1 MKRFL
6 KLNVIA
12 LATLLFLGVAD
23 AWGLGINKNVA
34 LNLTKEGGSCSWDGS
49 KLSWTAS
56 TWNLYK
62 FTDWDNSDLSGYD
75 KMVINVSNATPN
87 KTYRVIITIDGTLYT
102 YTTSGNGTKEI
113 DIRKDFKNG
122 NSSIQ
127 SISGDPLTKVESIRI
142 GGYSNNGSITINSI
156 YFHKP
161 LQWDANNKITFS
173 AQDFNLGGGVTVG
186 NPSNKFTFANQ
197 YNGIYLEF
205 DNDGLNTTELESVDW
220 NIDGSNTYPVF
231 EQSSNNWKGN
241 LTEAQ
246 QANIKLGWYRICTSS
261 NNNTITVNSVV
272 FVKKKPHYVFDVT
285 KDRLYFDSDVRRL
298 HHRVRPL

>member
-56 TWNLYK
+56 TWNLYR
-62 FTDWDNSDLSGYD
+62 FTDWDNSDLSAYD

-142 GGYSNNGSITINSI
+142 GGYSANGSITINSI
-156 YFHKP
+156 KFHKP
-161 LQWDANNKITFS
+161 LAWDAEGKITFS
-173 AQDFNLGGGVTVG
+173 ATDFNLGDNVTKDA
-186 NPSNKFTFANQ
+186 NKFTFSKKNA
-197 YNGIYLEF
+197 
-205 DNDGLNTTELESVDW
+205 
-220 NIDGSNTYPVF
+220 
-231 EQSSNNWKGN
+231 
-241 LTEAQ
+241 
-246 QANIKLGWYRICTSS
+246 RIS
-261 NNNTITVNSVV
+261 
-272 FVKKKPHYVFDVT
+272 
-285 KDRLYFDSDVRRL
+285 
-298 HHRVRPL
+298 